1 MMGSVVSL
9 GCQDGDTGRG
19 RDAGPD
25 GAVSA
30 GIVLFHLFHMSDT
43 SVGLA
48 ALPDIPGELADQQST
63 LATVEQLPRP
73 QVAGSGRMS
82 G

>member
-19 RDAGPD
+19 RDA
-25 GAVSA
+25 VSA
-30 GIVLFHLFHMSDT
+30 GIVLFHLFHVSDT

-63 LATVEQLPRP
+63 FVTVEQLPRP
-73 QVAGSGRMS
+73 QVAGSGRIS